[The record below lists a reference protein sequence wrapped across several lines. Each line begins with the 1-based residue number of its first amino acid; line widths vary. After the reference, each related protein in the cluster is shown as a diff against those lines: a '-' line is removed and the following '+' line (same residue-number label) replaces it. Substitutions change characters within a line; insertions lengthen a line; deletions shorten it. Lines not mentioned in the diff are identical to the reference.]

1 MTYRQSAVTWNEPKL
16 LISLIIPA
24 YSCQKTIVLS
34 EQAVMLYSSVR
45 ILNLISQW
53 SAIKRRKFCASW
65 TNSDSF
71 TVDNPSFTTL
81 LLLNSMMAPWKA
93 MSEWT
98 LSNPSAQTPN
108 SLPDTAVN
116 AWRSFAYGNEEDD
129 PKRIKGFLLLEH
141 ADTDTALQLWL
152 MLMPLITWMDQK
164 RWLFIKFGLP
174 SGHEPTG
181 YMLNFKGWCHCM
193 LQAAD

>member
-1 MTYRQSAVTWNEPKL
+1 MTHRQSTVTWKEPQL
-16 LISLIIPA
+16 LISWMTPA
-24 YSCQKTIVLS
+24 YSCQKTIVPS
-34 EQAVMLYSSVR
+34 EQAVMLYSSAR

-81 LLLNSMMAPWKA
+81 LLLNWMMAPWKA
-93 MSEWT
+93 VSEWT

-108 SLPDTAVN
+108 SLPNPAVN
-116 AWRSFAYGNEEDD
+116 AWPPFAYGNEEED

-152 MLMPLITWMDQK
+152 MLMPRITCMDQTDGS
-164 RWLFIKFGLP
+164 LFSLDFPRDLSPQAACWISKDGR
-174 SGHEPTG
+174 H
-181 YMLNFKGWCHCM
+181 YV